1 MLLQS
6 ESVDDDLEHFEDIIE
21 SPEGLTVAPSGNSIN
36 SDELPTSL
44 GGKILT
50 DLVHDEEDHDL
61 EVEVGCENR
70 SKREN
75 VSEGN
80 REENHTTNEGS
91 TLPAGYNPRHREPS
105 FW

>member
-1 MLLQS
+1 MLLQN

-21 SPEGLTVAPSGNSIN
+21 SPEDLAVAPSGNSIN
-36 SDELPTSL
+36 SDQLPISL
-44 GGKILT
+44 GGKKLT
-50 DLVHDEEDHDL
+50 DSVHDEEDHDL
-61 EVEVGCENR
+61 EVEVGCEN
-70 SKREN
+70 

-80 REENHTTNEGS
+80 REENYTTNQGS

>member
-1 MLLQS
+1 MLLQN

-21 SPEGLTVAPSGNSIN
+21 SPEDLAVAPSGNSIN

-44 GGKILT
+44 GGKKLA

-61 EVEVGCENR
+61 EVEVGC
-70 SKREN
+70 EN

-91 TLPAGYNPRHREPS
+91 TLPVGYNPRHREPS